1 MSSNLGLNEHH
12 HDVVLNYLR
21 FARYKRSQNLRGVEG
36 CFQDVKD
43 SRLTEDTFTSD
54 EVEDILD
61 GLEAVVRGEVES
73 ELININHTNVL
84 LLRQFFQQAE
94 KWHLKL
100 QADISELENR
110 ELIELIADFE
120 ESQFAGAA
128 PTKPS
133 FEMKRLDPMESG
145 DFQLLQNEIDRLNKE
160 NEQLKER
167 LKTTEIKATEALTA
181 KSRLASELSDA
192 QSSPSSSAPLQD
204 NSEAVADLESQL
216 AATRMQAEKNLKL
229 SGDKAG
235 VLEDDLVQTKHK
247 LLEVQEQLE
256 LKGKELD
263 KKFSGTATYKNLK
276 AMLVKKNDQLKELRG
291 RLAKY
296 EEE

>member
-21 FARYKRSQNLRGVEG
+21 FARYKRSQNLRGWEG

-128 PTKPS
+128 
-133 FEMKRLDPMESG
+133 FESATAQRYI
-145 DFQLLQNEIDRLNKE
+145 LL
-160 NEQLKER
+160 
-167 LKTTEIKATEALTA
+167 
-181 KSRLASELSDA
+181 
-192 QSSPSSSAPLQD
+192 
-204 NSEAVADLESQL
+204 V
-216 AATRMQAEKNLKL
+216 
-229 SGDKAG
+229 
-235 VLEDDLVQTKHK
+235 
-247 LLEVQEQLE
+247 
-256 LKGKELD
+256 
-263 KKFSGTATYKNLK
+263 
-276 AMLVKKNDQLKELRG
+276 
-291 RLAKY
+291 
-296 EEE
+296 